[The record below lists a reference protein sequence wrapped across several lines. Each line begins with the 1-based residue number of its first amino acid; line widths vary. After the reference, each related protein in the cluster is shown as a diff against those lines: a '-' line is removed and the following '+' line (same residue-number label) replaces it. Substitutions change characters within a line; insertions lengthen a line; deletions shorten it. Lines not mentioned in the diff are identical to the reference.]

1 MSTMQR
7 LTRAELMK
15 LTTTR
20 MPWAFLLVLIVM
32 GAINAATVAFGTDI
46 DGSKAFVST
55 AADQQSLVAFAVNAT
70 MIAGLFGA
78 IAAAREYAHL
88 TVLPT
93 FLGDPM
99 RRRVVGAQLVA
110 IAIGGAVLGA
120 LGSGITMFAVAV
132 TLPTTE
138 YGFLIPALDVVRVVA
153 ASAFCGAVGAVLG
166 AGIGIVVRNV
176 GGAVTGAV
184 LVLIVAPPM
193 LVQLINS
200 TASWIPASLA
210 LDLSGVESEVAV
222 PAAVAALLA
231 WALVPAALGAIA
243 VRRRDVA

>member
-1 MSTMQR
+1 MRRSV
-7 LTRAELMK
+7 RAELMK

-20 MPWAFLLVLIVM
+20 MPWAFLLVLLVM
-32 GAINAATVAFGTDI
+32 GGINAATVAFGTDM
-46 DGSKAFVST
+46 DGSKTFIST
-55 AADQQSLVAFAVNAT
+55 AADQQSLIAFAVNAT

-88 TVLPT
+88 TVIPT
-93 FLGDPM
+93 FLGDPQ
-99 RRRVVGAQLVA
+99 RRRAVIAQLVA

-120 LGSGITMFAVAV
+120 VGAGITTVAVAA

-138 YGFLIPALDVVRVVA
+138 YGFLVPALDVLRVVG
-153 ASAFCGAVGAVLG
+153 ASAFAGAAGAVLG

-184 LVLIVAPPM
+184 LALIVAPPM

-210 LDLSGVESEVAV
+210 LDLSGVESEVAA
-222 PAAVAALLA
+222 PAAAAVLLL
-231 WALVPAALGAIA
+231 WALVPALAGAIA
-243 VRRRDVA
+243 VHRRDVA

>member
-1 MSTMQR
+1 MSPMR
-7 LTRAELMK
+7 RSVRAELLK

-20 MPWAFLLVLIVM
+20 MPWAFLLVLVAM
-32 GAINAATVAFGTDI
+32 GGINAATVAFGTDM

-55 AADQQSLVAFAVNAT
+55 AADQQSLIAFGVNAT

-78 IAAAREYAHL
+78 IAAAREYAHQ
-88 TVLPT
+88 TVIPT
-93 FLGDPM
+93 FLGDP
-99 RRRVVGAQLVA
+99 RRHRAVVAQLIAIALGGAMIGAVGA
-110 IAIGGAVLGA
+110 
-120 LGSGITMFAVAV
+120 GITTFAVAA

-138 YGFLIPALDVVRVVA
+138 YGFMVSVLDVLRVVG
-153 ASAFCGAVGAVLG
+153 ASAFAGAAGAVLG

-210 LDLSGVESEVAV
+210 LDLSGVEAEVAA
-222 PAAVAALLA
+222 PAAAVALLV
-231 WALVPAALGAIA
+231 WATVPAVLGAIA
-243 VRRRDVA
+243 VRHRDVA

>member
-1 MSTMQR
+1 MSPMQR
-7 LTRAELMK
+7 SVRAELMK

-20 MPWAFLLVLIVM
+20 MPWAFLLVLLAM
-32 GAINAATVAFGTDI
+32 GAINAATVAYGSDM
-46 DGSKAFVST
+46 DGSKTFVST
-55 AADQQSLVAFAVNAT
+55 AADQQSLIAFAVNAT

-78 IAAAREYAHL
+78 IAASREYAHQ
-88 TVLPT
+88 TVIPT
-93 FLGDPM
+93 FLGDPH
-99 RRRVVGAQLVA
+99 RRRAVVAQLVA
-110 IAIGGAVLGA
+110 IAVGGGVLGA
-120 LGSGITMFAVAV
+120 LGAGITTAAVAA

-138 YGFLIPALDVVRVVA
+138 YTFLVSVLDVLRVIG
-153 ASAFCGAVGAVLG
+153 ASAFAGAAGAVLG

-210 LDLSGVESEVAV
+210 LDLSGVEAETAA
-222 PAAVAALLA
+222 PAAALALLA
-231 WALVPAALGAIA
+231 WALVPALVGAIV

>member
-1 MSTMQR
+1 MSPMR
-7 LTRAELMK
+7 RSVHAELLK
-15 LTTTR
+15 LTTTK
-20 MPWAFLLVLIVM
+20 MPWAFLLVLLVM
-32 GAINAATVAFGTDI
+32 GGINAATVAFGTDM

-55 AADQQSLVAFAVNAT
+55 AADQQSLIAFAVNAT

-78 IAAAREYAHL
+78 IAAAREYAHQ
-88 TVLPT
+88 TVIPT
-93 FLGDPM
+93 FLGDPQ
-99 RRRVVGAQLVA
+99 RRRAVGAQLIA
-110 IAIGGAVLGA
+110 IALGGAAIGA
-120 LGSGITMFAVAV
+120 VGAGVTALAVAA
-132 TLPTTE
+132 TLPATE
-138 YGFLIPALDVVRVVA
+138 YGFLIPALDVLRVVG
-153 ASAFCGAVGAVLG
+153 ASAFAGAAGAVLG

-210 LDLSGVESEVAV
+210 LDLSGVESEVAA
-222 PAAVAALLA
+222 PAAAAALLV

>member
-1 MSTMQR
+1 MSPMQR
-7 LTRAELMK
+7 SVRAELMK

-20 MPWAFLLVLIVM
+20 MPWAFLLVLLTM
-32 GAINAATVAFGTDI
+32 GGINAASVAFGTDF
-46 DGSKAFVST
+46 DGSKTFVST
-55 AADQQSLVAFAVNAT
+55 AADQQSLIAFAVNAT

-78 IAAAREYAHL
+78 IAAAREYAHQ
-88 TVLPT
+88 TVIPT
-93 FLGDPM
+93 FLADPQ
-99 RRRVVGAQLVA
+99 RRRAVVAQLVA
-110 IAIGGAVLGA
+110 IAIGGGVLGA
-120 LGSGITMFAVAV
+120 AGAGITTFAVAV

-138 YGFLIPALDVVRVVA
+138 YGFLVPVLDVLRVVG
-153 ASAFCGAVGAVLG
+153 ASAFAGAVGAVLG

-193 LVQLINS
+193 LVQLVSS

-210 LDLSGVESEVAV
+210 LDLSGVEAEVTA
-222 PAAVAALLA
+222 PAAALALLV
-231 WALVPAALGAIA
+231 WALVPALLGAVA

>member
-1 MSTMQR
+1 MSAMR
-7 LTRAELMK
+7 RSVRAELMK

-20 MPWAFLLVLIVM
+20 MPWAFLLVLLVM
-32 GAINAATVAFGTDI
+32 GGINAATVAFGTDM
-46 DGSKAFVST
+46 DGSKTFIST
-55 AADQQSLVAFAVNAT
+55 AADQQSLIAFAVNAT

-88 TVLPT
+88 TVIPT
-93 FLGDPM
+93 FLGDPQ
-99 RRRVVGAQLVA
+99 RRRAVIAQLAA

-120 LGSGITMFAVAV
+120 VGAGITTVAVAA

-138 YGFLIPALDVVRVVA
+138 HGFLVPALDVLRVVG
-153 ASAFCGAVGAVLG
+153 ASAFAGAAGAVLG

-184 LVLIVAPPM
+184 LALIVAPPM

-210 LDLSGVESEVAV
+210 LDLSGVEAEVTA
-222 PAAVAALLA
+222 PAAAAALLL
-231 WALVPAALGAIA
+231 WALVPALLGAIA
-243 VRRRDVA
+243 VHRRDVA